1 MKCESTVHNNTK
13 EHVYA
18 IVTNRSTKT
27 TTTANK
33 GVKVGIPAAA
43 TEGGL
48 EHTKQVEKGPTPT
61 RSLQLVPKTIEERYQ
76 HDLKEYFDV
85 KCVDFKK

>member
-48 EHTKQVEKGPTPT
+48 EHTKQVEKGPTPFVLKIVT
-61 RSLQLVPKTIEERYQ
+61 HSTWIAAAIISPFALLRKRS
-76 HDLKEYFDV
+76 
-85 KCVDFKK
+85 C